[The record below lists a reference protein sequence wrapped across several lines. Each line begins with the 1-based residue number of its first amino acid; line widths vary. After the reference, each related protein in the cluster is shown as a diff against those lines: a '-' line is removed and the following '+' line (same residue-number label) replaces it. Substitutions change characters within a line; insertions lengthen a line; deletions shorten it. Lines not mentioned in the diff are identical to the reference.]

1 VSIASNSVGIRTRN
15 SEYRQTGDS
24 DMSHEPANH
33 ASRKLE
39 LGILP
44 AAACAPDDAVQ
55 LRPLPVDRLR
65 SNTRTALRVMKFGG
79 TSVGD
84 ASCISRVA
92 EIVRAGAHDASLVVV
107 VSAMSGVTN
116 KLLEAASTAAAG
128 DSGRLTAI
136 LELLRQQ
143 HHSAAG
149 TLVDCVADHQ
159 LLIRALDALLHETEC
174 LCHDVLRAR
183 KLTPQSRDAIS
194 GFGERFCVL
203 LVTAALTQRGVSSRS
218 IDATELIATDA
229 NHGSA
234 DPQMHLTKLQCEQRL
249 RPLLNQG
256 IIPVVTGFIGATAG
270 GVPTTLGRG
279 GSDFSATILGAA
291 LGAAEV
297 VIWTDVDGVLTA
309 DPRLVSGTCAIAE
322 ISYREAADLA
332 HFGAKVLHPK
342 TLRPVSASGVPVSI
356 RNTFSPAH
364 PGTKITSTA
373 RPTDSGVRAITA
385 IGDMAL
391 ITVGD
396 TAIVGVPNLLGRTF
410 TTLAALHADIF
421 LISQSSSQNDICFVV
436 PAAVAAPVAEALH
449 REFASDLPDETIV
462 VNAAVAIVTLVG
474 QNIGLGSG
482 LTGRTLSAL
491 GRENLNVVAIAQGS
505 SGCNVSVVVAQE
517 HMGPALVAAHRE
529 FRLGAA
535 RPISSSHQQPTSEP
549 FTAANL

>member
-1 VSIASNSVGIRTRN
+1 
-15 SEYRQTGDS
+15 
-24 DMSHEPANH
+24 
-33 ASRKLE
+33 
-39 LGILP
+39 
-44 AAACAPDDAVQ
+44 
-55 LRPLPVDRLR
+55 
-65 SNTRTALRVMKFGG
+65 
-79 TSVGD
+79 
-84 ASCISRVA
+84 
-92 EIVRAGAHDASLVVV
+92 
-107 VSAMSGVTN
+107 
-116 KLLEAASTAAAG
+116 
-128 DSGRLTAI
+128 
-136 LELLRQQ
+136 
-143 HHSAAG
+143 
-149 TLVDCVADHQ
+149 
-159 LLIRALDALLHETEC
+159 
-174 LCHDVLRAR
+174 
-183 KLTPQSRDAIS
+183 
-194 GFGERFCVL
+194 
-203 LVTAALTQRGVSSRS
+203 
-218 IDATELIATDA
+218 
-229 NHGSA
+229 
-234 DPQMHLTKLQCEQRL
+234 MHLTKLHCEERL

-256 IIPVVTGFIGATAG
+256 IIPVVTGFIGATTG

-291 LGAAEV
+291 LGADEV

-332 HFGAKVLHPK
+332 HFGARVLHPK

-364 PGTKITSTA
+364 PGTRITSTA
-373 RPTDSGVRAITA
+373 LPAESGVRAITA

-436 PAAVAAPVAEALH
+436 PAAVAEPVAEALR

-462 VNAAVAIVTLVG
+462 VNPAVGMVTLVG

-491 GRENLNVVAIAQGS
+491 GRENLKVVAIAQGS

-517 HMGPALVAAHRE
+517 HVKPALIAAHRE
-529 FRLGAA
+529 FRLGAV
-535 RPISSSHQQPTSEP
+535 RPICPSHQQTIAEP
-549 FTAANL
+549 FSAANL